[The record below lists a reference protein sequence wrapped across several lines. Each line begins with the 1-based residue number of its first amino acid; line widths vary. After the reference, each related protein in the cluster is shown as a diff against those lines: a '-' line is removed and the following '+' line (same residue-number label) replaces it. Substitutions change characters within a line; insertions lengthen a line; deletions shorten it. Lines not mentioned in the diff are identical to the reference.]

1 MNKFNKGKLLG
12 VVAASLSAVSLMGVG
27 FATWIIGIQKT
38 TTDGDVLL
46 SADDVKYKALTI
58 SVDFQDTLT
67 LAEEAKTG
75 ENVYFGS
82 DGGKTPDMKIAT
94 VFTFNFGK
102 DFTAAEFDFDNIELS
117 IKAADTETG
126 YIDNTVDV
134 TNDKKIDRTGTS
146 FTYFD
151 LANKGLISFSKTD
164 LGIDSLDV
172 GANSLKTKTIST
184 NVNFVWGTMFNG
196 GGKTSS
202 PTEFYNAGFN
212 ALTEDA
218 AKKEYMGKAYEEMDA
233 MHKKYTKTT
242 DPAYEP
248 KIKLDVKLVKKGA

>member
-1 MNKFNKGKLLG
+1 MNKFNKGKLIGL
-12 VVAASLSAVSLMGVG
+12 VAASLSAVSLMSVG
-27 FATWIIGIQKT
+27 FATWIIGIRKT

-58 SVDFQDTLT
+58 SVNFKETLT
-67 LAEEAKTG
+67 LAEAAKEG

-82 DGGKTPDMKIAT
+82 DGGKTPDMEIAT
-94 VFTFNFGK
+94 EFTFNFGR
-102 DFTAAEFDFDNIELS
+102 DFTAAEFDFDHIELS
-117 IKAADTETG
+117 IKSADTATG
-126 YIDNTVDV
+126 YIDHTVDV
-134 TNDKKIDRTGTS
+134 TNDKKIDRDGTS

-151 LANKGLISFSKTD
+151 LANDGLISVSKTE
-164 LGIDSLDV
+164 LGIDSIAP
-172 GANSLKTKTIST
+172 GANFLKTKTIST
-184 NVNFVWGTMFNG
+184 NVNFVWGTMFNV

-202 PTEFYNAGFN
+202 PTEFYNAGYN

-218 AKKEYMGKAYEEMDA
+218 EKTVYMGKAYEELAA

-248 KIKLDVKLVKKGA
+248 KIKLDVKLVKKSA